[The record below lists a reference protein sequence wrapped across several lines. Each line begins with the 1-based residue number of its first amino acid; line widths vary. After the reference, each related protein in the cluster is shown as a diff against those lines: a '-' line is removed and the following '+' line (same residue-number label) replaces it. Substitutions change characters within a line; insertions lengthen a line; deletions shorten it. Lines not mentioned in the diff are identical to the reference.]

1 MLLDRALQK
10 KYQSGMKFLLYV
22 AVRHLGY
29 EDINYLHSIDKGL
42 YSKIIAP
49 RTLNNE
55 DIEKI
60 KEYINELINKDLK
73 ITKKVVT
80 KSDAY
85 TYYLKKA
92 YMKRL
97 AISKT

>member
-60 KEYINELINKDLK
+60 KEYINELINKNLK
-73 ITKKVVT
+73 ITKKDVIN
-80 KSDAY
+80 
-85 TYYLKKA
+85 L
-92 YMKRL
+92 RGF
-97 AISKT
+97 IFFW

>member
-60 KEYINELINKDLK
+60 KVYIKLQF
-73 ITKKVVT
+73 
-80 KSDAY
+80 SCSSFGY
-85 TYYLKKA
+85 CQPFH
-92 YMKRL
+92 
-97 AISKT
+97 ISLFLDNMYRHHF

>member
-60 KEYINELINKDLK
+60 KVYINELINKDLK

-80 KSDAY
+80 IKV
-85 TYYLKKA
+85 TNIPITNKNFLFFF
-92 YMKRL
+92 
-97 AISKT
+97 ISY

>member
-49 RTLNNE
+49 KILTNE
-55 DIEKI
+55 DI
-60 KEYINELINKDLK
+60 
-73 ITKKVVT
+73 
-80 KSDAY
+80 
-85 TYYLKKA
+85 
-92 YMKRL
+92 
-97 AISKT
+97 